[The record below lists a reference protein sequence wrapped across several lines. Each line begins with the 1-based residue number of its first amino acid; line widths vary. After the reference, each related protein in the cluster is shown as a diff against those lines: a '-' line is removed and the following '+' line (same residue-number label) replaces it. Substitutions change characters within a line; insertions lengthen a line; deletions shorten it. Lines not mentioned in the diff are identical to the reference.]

1 MLKINRLK
9 KIKSNFPVLVGD
21 KVVEKN
27 TCNLLIDEI
36 SKSKAFDD
44 MIMGGRSRIN
54 KGSKNFNNYIKSSN
68 NSAKDFGLIHFD
80 LFASI
85 HLDVA
90 SLHSLL

>member
-21 KVVEKN
+21 KVVENN

-44 MIMGGRSRIN
+44 MSSKALDLLISSIN
-54 KGSKNFNNYIKSSN
+54 KLHVLFSTTLSPTSTGKLLLIFFNRFILSINYTY
-68 NSAKDFGLIHFD
+68 
-80 LFASI
+80 
-85 HLDVA
+85 
-90 SLHSLL
+90 LL